1 MQEEIK
7 GSGTKTAPVDER
19 IYFADPSDPNAEIHV
34 YEKFR
39 RLEAMFVLLS
49 RAYVRSGV
57 ELPILY
63 EGKILDSEQRK
74 GVEFGLYEAVA
85 KQLIASV
92 DVWRGEAAAI
102 PEIPK

>member
-1 MQEEIK
+1 M
-7 GSGTKTAPVDER
+7 
-19 IYFADPSDPNAEIHV
+19 

-39 RLEAMFVLLS
+39 QLEAAYIVLM

-57 ELPILY
+57 ELPIFL

-74 GVEFGLYEAVA
+74 GVESGLYENVA

-92 DVWRGEAAAI
+92 EVWRGEAG
-102 PEIPK
+102 PEVPK